1 MLVNDAKEPNDLVR
15 IGWMVEVGR
24 RLNEKCLKEGPIVK
38 KRDDI
43 LKGG

>member
-1 MLVNDAKEPNDLVR
+1 
-15 IGWMVEVGR
+15 MVKVGR
-24 RLNEKCLKEGPIVK
+24 RLNEQCLKEGLIVK

>member
-1 MLVNDAKEPNDLVR
+1 MSVNDAKEPNDLVR
-15 IGWMVEVGR
+15 IGRMVEVGR
-24 RLNEKCLKEGPIVK
+24 RLNEKCLKEGLIVN